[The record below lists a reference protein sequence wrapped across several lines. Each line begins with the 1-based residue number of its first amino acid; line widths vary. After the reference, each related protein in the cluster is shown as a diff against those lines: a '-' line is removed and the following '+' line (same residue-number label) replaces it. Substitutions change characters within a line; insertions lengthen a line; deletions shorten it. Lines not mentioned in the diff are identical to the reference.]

1 MHLERKI
8 MFYILKKF
16 KYIRGY
22 EHEVPPMVKDG
33 FDSQE
38 KAEKALAALQVLEPR
53 PDLATYI
60 IVRDL

>member
-1 MHLERKI
+1 
-8 MFYILKKF
+8 MFYILRKF

-22 EHEVPPMVKDG
+22 EYEVAPMVKDG

-38 KAEKALAALQVLEPR
+38 KAGKALAALEVLEPR
-53 PDLATYI
+53 PDLITYI